1 MLFLFMGTHPLT
13 LAIRKLCYFAQR
25 DAVDV
30 CIDRSLCFRSLMCWC
45 SQCDQMLEQN
55 LARLWAGAL
64 VWWLWEE
71 THVLKVVCSNPST
84 VYWMDI
90 FSNIFVA
97 KIVRLKGSKINVK
110 EAENDPFLLKVAQ
123 FLKNYIATAFWP
135 KLNNYLRPLFKENF

>member
-110 EAENDPFLLKVAQ
+110 EAGNDPFLLNVAQ
-123 FLKNYIATAFWP
+123 FFKNYLATAVF
-135 KLNNYLRPLFKENF
+135 N